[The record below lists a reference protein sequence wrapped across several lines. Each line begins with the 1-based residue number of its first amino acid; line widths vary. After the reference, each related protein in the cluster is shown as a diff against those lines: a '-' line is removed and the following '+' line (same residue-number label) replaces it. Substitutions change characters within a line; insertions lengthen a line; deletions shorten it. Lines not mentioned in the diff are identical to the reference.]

1 MKITYNRNSMF
12 ATIAFLR
19 KQNPTAAKMTELD
32 LLRDIEKSM
41 MDCADDD
48 ESTYRGTMGY
58 LVIKDDWGY
67 HFAHFDIVV
76 DPSVC
81 MPYESV
87 SIEYSCR

>member
-1 MKITYNRNSMF
+1 MF

-19 KQNPTAAKMTELD
+19 KQNPTAAKMTELE
-32 LLRDIEKSM
+32 LLRHIEGSM
-41 MDCADDD
+41 MECADNDD
-48 ESTYRGTMGY
+48 CIYTGTMGY
-58 LVIKDDWGY
+58 LVIKDDYGY
-67 HFAHFDIVV
+67 EYAHFDIVV